1 MAERSHGVRIS
12 ISNLFKNFNTQNGFV
27 AQVPLELKNNCWSVV
42 VIDLYEIL
50 KQSKIMPSTYLI
62 DGSYQIRSINV
73 CANTHIRGVFTS
85 DNMYDFVTLPA
96 DMRYKFAFD
105 LSKWPEYFDWQTL
118 PHDWKNRKGQH
129 GEYPGDENMN
139 LNALI
144 NT

>member
-1 MAERSHGVRIS
+1 M
-12 ISNLFKNFNTQNGFV
+12 
-27 AQVPLELKNNCWSVV
+27 V

-50 KQSKIMPSTYLI
+50 KQSKILPTTYLI

-73 CANTHIRGVFTS
+73 CANTHIRGIFTS

-105 LSKWPEYFDWQTL
+105 LSKWPEYFDWQSL

-139 LNALI
+139 LNTLI